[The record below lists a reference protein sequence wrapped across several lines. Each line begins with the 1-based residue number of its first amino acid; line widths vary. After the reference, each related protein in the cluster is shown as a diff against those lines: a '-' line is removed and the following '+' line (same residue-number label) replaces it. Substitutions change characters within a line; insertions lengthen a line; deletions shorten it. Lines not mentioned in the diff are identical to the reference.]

1 MILHPLKNTYE
12 SYTGGSNLAYKY
24 QADPPN
30 TQVNDIVRSTCAFLR
45 RGQKADYDLWAAQG
59 PDYKIWDYNH
69 CIEAFKA
76 VENIAHKSSD
86 EEFKN
91 YHGFNV
97 ALDKM
102 QMEHENIRWKS
113 TFRWLMVIRDLSP
126 FEIILLVD

>member
-1 MILHPLKNTYE
+1 MILNFVF
-12 SYTGGSNLAYKY
+12 
-24 QADPPN
+24 ADPPN

-45 RGQKADYDLWAAQG
+45 FFEQVKQIGNILQRGQKVDYDLWAAQG

-102 QMEHENIRWKS
+102 QMEYENIRWKS
-113 TFRWLMVIRDLSP
+113 AFRWLMVIRDLSP